1 MFKLIIATLIL
12 TVAACG
18 GDDVVA
24 TTAAETA
31 PATGAPS
38 ATSTTAPPDT
48 TVPTTTTA
56 PPDGSADG
64 CAHVIDA
71 TIEAVDGGF
80 TIAATVLSSD
90 TGWDKYADAWQVL
103 GPAGEVFGERI
114 LAHPHETEQPFT
126 RSLGGV
132 QIPDDIAEVTIAA
145 RDLVLGFCGDVV
157 TVAVPRP

>member
-1 MFKLIIATLIL
+1 MFKLTIATLIL

-18 GDDVVA
+18 GDVVA
-24 TTAAETA
+24 TTTVETA
-31 PATGAPS
+31 PATDAPS
-38 ATSTTAPPDT
+38 TTSTTAPPDT
-48 TVPTTTTA
+48 TVSPTTTA

-103 GPAGEVFGERI
+103 GPAGEVIGERI

-126 RSLGGV
+126 RSLVGV
-132 QIPDDIAEVTIAA
+132 QIPDDVVEVTIAA